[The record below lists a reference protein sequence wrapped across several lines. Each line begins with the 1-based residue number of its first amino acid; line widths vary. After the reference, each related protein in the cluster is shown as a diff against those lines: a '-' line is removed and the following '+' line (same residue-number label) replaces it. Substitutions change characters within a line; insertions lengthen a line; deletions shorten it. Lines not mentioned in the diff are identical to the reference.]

1 MSYSVSF
8 LPDADRDM
16 DDIEEYLSVFYPST
30 SRSFFAQLKK
40 QLQMLETMPLMY
52 PAYDADPFF
61 RKMIIDDYLL
71 FYSVDEKRTL
81 IIVHRI
87 FHSKRD
93 INQHFLNSTSLGY
106 NPK

>member
-16 DDIEEYLSVFYPST
+16 DDIEEHLSKFYPST
-30 SRSFFAQLKK
+30 AQSFFAQLKK
-40 QLQMLETMPLMY
+40 RLQMLETMPLMY
-52 PAYDADPFF
+52 PPYDADPFF
-61 RKMIIDDYLL
+61 RKMIVDDYLL

-93 INQHFLNSTSLGY
+93 INQQIIESRQ
-106 NPK
+106 